1 MLFNIISKVASAE
14 TIAAG
19 NIIREIKRL
28 RKVYGFGRWK
38 KKKGIATIKLINGE
52 ICRAEIHWYEAHSLG
67 KFEYKLKR
75 ILD

>member
-1 MLFNIISKVASAE
+1 MVLE
-14 TIAAG
+14 DG
-19 NIIREIKRL
+19 
-28 RKVYGFGRWK
+28 K